1 MKLNPHV
8 ELAVRNAGC
17 VSCKLSRQAD
27 GDDRCVTAV
36 GNHRADILVVSKTPL
51 GDKGL
56 KEISTYLERAGID
69 VTKLA
74 FTAALKCRVWDMEG
88 KKTEQKACKAY
99 LQRELDFIRPKWI
112 LTLGNEALFAA
123 TGKTGIIKYRGATL
137 KATNVHG
144 DDITVI
150 PTIAPAM
157 IYRNPGLKGGFEAD
171 LLYFHRLAMG
181 LPDDP
186 MNTPTKSIFVTTKDR
201 LKDMLRHMQTATHC
215 SYDLETSGFD
225 EFRKNSLGDD
235 PMIITAAFTLWS
247 KEDMS
252 DAVCYG
258 VPLAHPRS
266 PFRTIW
272 TQVFGWIAKYLI
284 KVKKT
289 IAHNGKFDNRWLR
302 EFGCRV
308 RLTFDTMLSAHLLN
322 ENRPKGLKPL
332 AQQELGVKPWA
343 MDVQGD
349 GWYNTAKLR
358 DTLWYNMLDTWHAAR
373 LYAYRLRV
381 GLLEHPKLARLF
393 LNITMPLSET
403 LTDAERM
410 GAWVDRPMLYERWE
424 EAKAKLQ
431 TIDLELM
438 MYVPEK
444 KFWPKGIK
452 EPNFNRSNFLL
463 WLLFDEL
470 ELPVIERGEQ
480 KEDGSPGDPSVSSDC
495 LAQMWTESEHPIIPI
510 LQERSKWQKYESA
523 FLAAYVELIDEN
535 DRLHTTFKIA
545 GTTTGRTASGK
556 ADAEKVTGSKNI
568 RGVNLQQVPR
578 DSFIKGIFGAP
589 DEWFWVE
596 ADYSQI
602 ELRIAAFLAQELT
615 MLSYYNNG
623 VDVHTQMAMRITG
636 LARKLITSHH
646 RTMAKSVNFG
656 FLFGMGWMK
665 YIETARKNY
674 GVIVNEAEARA
685 FRSAFFAEFPLLLKW
700 HQKQRALARKYKRV
714 ESPLGRIRNLPD
726 VDSPKDDV
734 RAEAER
740 QAINSPV
747 QAMAS
752 DMALYA
758 MTLIDQE
765 FKRQGLR
772 SHIIGGVHDSINL
785 ELWRPEI
792 GIALPIVKNTMEN
805 LPLAEKFG
813 VNLNVPII
821 ADLKMGKRWGEAKE
835 LTNDQIHNW
844 MDGYADAITV

>member
-1 MKLNPHV
+1 MRMNPHV

-17 VSCKLSRQAD
+17 VACKLHRQAD
-27 GDDRCVTAV
+27 DDDRCVTAV
-36 GNHRADILVVSKTPL
+36 GNHKADILIVSKNPL

-56 KEISTYLERAGID
+56 KEISTYLERAGFD
-69 VTKLA
+69 VSRLA

-88 KKTEQKACKAY
+88 KKTEQKACKTY
-99 LQRELDFIRPKWI
+99 LTKEIEFIRPKWI
-112 LTLGNEALFAA
+112 LTLGNEAMFAA
-123 TGKTGIIKYRGATL
+123 TGKSGIMKHRGASI
-137 KATNVHG
+137 KVG
-144 DDITVI
+144 DATVI
-150 PTIAPAM
+150 PTIAPSM
-157 IYRNPGLKGGFEAD
+157 IYRNPGMKEGFEAD
-171 LLYFHRLAMG
+171 LRYFHRVAMG

-186 MNTPTKSIFVTTKDR
+186 MNTPPKSIFVTTQDR
-201 LKDMLRHMQTATHC
+201 LKAMLRHMQKAVHC

-225 EFRKNSLGDD
+225 EFRPNSLGDD

-258 VPLAHPRS
+258 VPLAHPNS
-266 PFRTIW
+266 PFRTVW
-272 TQVFGWIAKYLI
+272 HTVFGWIAKALV

-302 EFGCRV
+302 QFGCRV
-308 RLTFDTMLSAHLLN
+308 RLSFDTMLAAHLLN

-332 AQQELGVKPWA
+332 AQQELGVEPWA

-349 GWYNTAKLR
+349 GWYYTAKLR
-358 DTLWYNMLDTWHAAR
+358 DTLWYNMLDTWHAGR
-373 LYAYRLRV
+373 LYAYRLRQ
-381 GLLEHPKLARLF
+381 GLLDKPRLARLY
-393 LNITMPLSET
+393 LNVTMPLSES
-403 LTDAERM
+403 LTDAERA
-410 GAWVDRPMLYERWE
+410 GAWVDRPLLYQRWD
-424 EAKAKLQ
+424 EAKAKLE
-431 TIDLELM
+431 TLDLELM
-438 MYVPEK
+438 QYVPEQK
-444 KFWPKGIK
+444 YWPKGIK
-452 EPNFNRSNFLL
+452 EVNFGRSNFLL

-470 ELPVIERGEQ
+470 ELPVIARGEA

-495 LAQMWTESEHPIIPI
+495 LAQMWTESEHPIIPL

-523 FLAAYVELIDEN
+523 FLASYVELIDEN
-535 DRLHTTFKIA
+535 DRLHTTYKIA
-545 GTTTGRTASGK
+545 GTSTGRTASGK
-556 ADAEKVTGSKNI
+556 ADAEKVTGVKQI

-602 ELRIAAFLAQELT
+602 ELRIAAFLAQEST

-636 LARKLITSHH
+636 LKRKDITAHH

-656 FLFGMGWMK
+656 FLFGMGWLK

-674 GVIVNEAEARA
+674 GVIVNESEARA
-685 FRSAFFAEFPLLLKW
+685 FRTAFFAEFPLLLKW
-700 HQKQRALARKYKRV
+700 HNKQRKLAREFKRV
-714 ESPLGRIRNLPD
+714 ESPLGRIRHLPD

-752 DMALYA
+752 DMALWA
-758 MTLIDQE
+758 LTLIDQE
-765 FKRQGLR
+765 FKRLKLK

-785 ELWRPEI
+785 ELWRPEM
-792 GIALPIVKNTMEN
+792 GIALPIIKDTMEN

-821 ADLKMGKRWGEAKE
+821 ADVKAGKRWGEAKE
-835 LTNDQIHNW
+835 LDVSQIYEW
-844 MDGYADAITV
+844 KDGYADALV